1 MRGSCDALC
10 GCRDVSR
17 SRSLR
22 SALVIAIAKVARRRC
37 ARSIVSVRFASG
49 GESFALRSR
58 SSGCRAT
65 RTGRAIGMRDR
76 GRRRIAS
83 VGFAAIAIGSRRKR
97 ALDRVGS
104 VCVGR
109 RVVCAAESIVGMSRD
124 ANGTRDRNA
133 RSGAA
138 SHRVGRFRRD
148 RDRFATETR
157 ARSLRTARARRCARG
172 SAGRLAGQP
181 EKCISDPH
189 PIRRNSL

>member
-97 ALDRVGS
+97 ALVRFGPRV
-104 VCVGR
+104 R
-109 RVVCAAESIVGMSRD
+109 DVVRAGLLD
-124 ANGTRDRNA
+124 ASLGNQRN
-133 RSGAA
+133 
-138 SHRVGRFRRD
+138 VFR
-148 RDRFATETR
+148 TPT
-157 ARSLRTARARRCARG
+157 
-172 SAGRLAGQP
+172 P
-181 EKCISDPH
+181 
-189 PIRRNSL
+189 